1 MKEEK
6 ESEENSEQDYSDD
19 SENSDK
25 KDTLTDKLRDNPWI
39 ASTAVLGI
47 LILVFLIYGFG
58 GMTGGAITGRAIGV
72 AESQAGANLD
82 AFLNENTDG
91 AFVEKIENYNSFLY
105 RAIINLDGS
114 QIPVYITRDGEY
126 IVQGLTSL
134 KETSSASPQ
143 QSSIPKSDKPKVEL
157 FVMTHCPYGTQ
168 AEKGFIPAILELGD
182 SIDAEIKFVHYFLH
196 EPENDE
202 TPRQVCIREE
212 QNDKF
217 FSYLKCFLKD
227 GDSERCIAEAKV
239 DKSKME
245 NCISSGRAEKYYKED
260 SELSEGYEVR
270 GSPTLVVNGVQSNA
284 GRSAQAYL
292 DEICRSFNSE
302 PEKCSVSLDSV
313 NPSAGFGYGASSGIA
328 NAKC

>member
-1 MKEEK
+1 
-6 ESEENSEQDYSDD
+6 
-19 SENSDK
+19 
-25 KDTLTDKLRDNPWI
+25 
-39 ASTAVLGI
+39 
-47 LILVFLIYGFG
+47 
-58 GMTGGAITGRAIGV
+58 
-72 AESQAGANLD
+72 
-82 AFLNENTDG
+82 
-91 AFVEKIENYNSFLY
+91 
-105 RAIINLDGS
+105 
-114 QIPVYITRDGEY
+114 
-126 IVQGLTSL
+126 
-134 KETSSASPQ
+134 
-143 QSSIPKSDKPKVEL
+143 
-157 FVMTHCPYGTQ
+157 MTHCPYGTQ

-270 GSPTLVVNGVQSNA
+270 GSPTLVINGVQSNA

-313 NPSAGFGYGASSGIA
+313 NPSAGFGYSASSGIA